1 MCGSA
6 SPQALAAG
14 DDIDALV
21 DELTGVSVPQRMEHH
36 VRHADTRR
44 EVELQRADDDP
55 PIEPER
61 NVPRG
66 DAATADPV
74 ALFVQ

>member
-1 MCGSA
+1 
-6 SPQALAAG
+6 
-14 DDIDALV
+14 V
-21 DELTGVSVPQRMEHH
+21 EHH

-44 EVELQRADDDP
+44 EVELQRANDDP

-61 NVPRG
+61 NVPPG